1 MSVIVT
7 ADLHFNDNPRDAYR
21 HQFVPW
27 LIGCLAQHKA
37 EALFILGDLTDAKDE
52 HRAWLVNQ
60 VVNHLV
66 VLAQV
71 CPVVIIRGN
80 HDFLSPDWPF
90 FGFVNKLYNV
100 HWVNWPTDSDELAL
114 ANKLS
119 IGPFALLPH
128 TSDYK
133 KEWDDFD
140 FNQYPWAFTHNTFT
154 GSDYGQGPLAKGI
167 PPDVFPDTC
176 VVLSGDVHIPQ
187 NIKPVTYVGA
197 PYLID
202 FGDVYQPRVM
212 LIGKGSV
219 KSIPTQGPQK
229 RLVEIKSLADL
240 KKVKLDS
247 GDMVKVRLSLA
258 TEDRSKWP
266 EMQAAIK
273 EWADKQKLVLS
284 SSQPMVA
291 RDPAVKRSLRR
302 YDDKQLVKEYIKSR
316 GADAATEKTGLRLL
330 EKA

>member
-7 ADLHFNDNPRDAYR
+7 ADLHWNDNPRDLYR
-21 HQFVPW
+21 HQYVEW
-27 LIGCLAQHKA
+27 LAGCLKQHKP

-60 VVNHLV
+60 VVLHITR
-66 VLAQV
+66 LALF
-71 CPVVIIRGN
+71 CPVVILRGN

-90 FGFVNKLYNV
+90 FRFVDQLENV
-100 HWVNWPTDSDELAL
+100 YWVNWPDDGLFH
-114 ANKLS
+114 LS
-119 IGPFALLPH
+119 IGDYVCLPH

-133 KEWDDFD
+133 NDWAKFD
-140 FNQYPWAFTHNTFT
+140 FSKYEWVFTHNTFT

-187 NIKPVTYVGA
+187 SVKPVTYVGA
-197 PYLID
+197 PYLVD
-202 FGDVYQPRVM
+202 FGDDYDPRVM

-219 KSIPTQGPQK
+219 RSISVDGPQK

-247 GDMVKVRLSLA
+247 GDMVKVRLNLA
-258 TEDRSKWP
+258 TEERSKWP

-273 EWADKQKLVLS
+273 QWAEKQGLVLS

-291 RDPAVKRSLRR
+291 REPGQARR
-302 YDDKQLVKEYIKSR
+302 VRIYDDKLLVRDYVKSR
-316 GADAATEKTGLRLL
+316 GADAATEKTGIRLL